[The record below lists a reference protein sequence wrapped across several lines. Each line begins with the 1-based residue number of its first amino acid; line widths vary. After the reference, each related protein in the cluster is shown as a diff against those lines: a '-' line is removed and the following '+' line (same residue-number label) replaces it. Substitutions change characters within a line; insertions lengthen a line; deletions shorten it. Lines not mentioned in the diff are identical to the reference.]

1 MFKSCFHFNR
11 SEIKREGACAR
22 VSLSGNGKKKDGGK
36 FEREALVSQ
45 SFTWQKKKKA
55 LCCLLALSLVF
66 FQESL
71 IVK

>member
-22 VSLSGNGKKKDGGK
+22 VSLSGNGEKKDGGK

-45 SFTWQKKKKA
+45 SFSCQKKTA